1 MMVRKMTAITQNRNE
16 KIEVFIDLM
25 NVESAVGRDVV
36 DYSCLVKC
44 LAKGRQIT
52 VIRAYDQ
59 IKESNPEQKKLHADL
74 KREKVRI
81 IIPRGSCKDSTKQ
94 IGVDVQLATDVVTS
108 AIRSSC
114 DTIVIVSG
122 DGDFI
127 PVIDSVK
134 ASGKKIEFAA
144 FSDFANMSLIEETD
158 HFTCLDDL
166 PICREVV
173 A

>member
-1 MMVRKMTAITQNRNE
+1 MTAITQNKNE
-16 KIEVFIDLM
+16 KVEIFIDLM
-25 NVESAVGRDVV
+25 NVEASVGRNVV
-36 DYSCLVKC
+36 DYNCLVKC

-59 IKESNPEQKKLHADL
+59 IKESNTDQKRLHADL
-74 KREKVRI
+74 KREKMRI
-81 IIPRGSCKDSTKQ
+81 IVPKGSCGNSSKQ

-108 AIRSSC
+108 AIRSNC
-114 DTIVIVSG
+114 DTIIIVSG

-134 ASGKKIEFAA
+134 SSGKKVEFAA
-144 FSDFANMSLIEETD
+144 FSGFANLSLIDETD
-158 HFTCLDDL
+158 YFTYLDDL
-166 PICREVV
+166 PICKEVE

>member
-1 MMVRKMTAITQNRNE
+1 MTAITQNKNE
-16 KIEVFIDLM
+16 KVEIFIDLR
-25 NVESAVGRDVV
+25 NVETSVGRDTV
-36 DYSCLVKC
+36 DYNSLVKC

-59 IKESNPEQKKLHADL
+59 IKESNPEQKRLHADL

-81 IIPRGSCKDSTKQ
+81 IVPRGSCGNSTKQ

-108 AIRSSC
+108 ALRSSC
-114 DTIVIVSG
+114 DTIIIVSG

-144 FSDFANMSLIEETD
+144 FSGFANMSLIDETD
-158 HFTCLDDL
+158 YFTYLDDL
-166 PICREVV
+166 PICKEVE

>member
-1 MMVRKMTAITQNRNE
+1 MTAITQNKNE
-16 KIEVFIDLM
+16 KVEICIDLM
-25 NVESAVGRDVV
+25 NIETSVGRDIV

-59 IKESNPEQKKLHADL
+59 IRESNPEQKRLHADL
-74 KREKVRI
+74 KREKVRV
-81 IIPRGSCKDSTKQ
+81 IIPRGSCGNSTKQ
-94 IGVDVQLATDVVTS
+94 IGVDVQLATHVVTS

-114 DTIVIVSG
+114 DTIIIVSG

-134 ASGKKIEFAA
+134 SSGKMVEFAA
-144 FSDFANMSLIEETD
+144 FSGFANMSLIDETD
-158 HFTCLDDL
+158 YFTYLDDL
-166 PICREVV
+166 PICKDVKV
-173 A
+173 

>member
-1 MMVRKMTAITQNRNE
+1 MTAITQNKNE
-16 KIEVFIDLM
+16 KLEVFIDLM

-36 DYSCLVKC
+36 DYTCLVKC
-44 LAKGRQIT
+44 LAKGRQVT

-59 IKESNPEQKKLHADL
+59 IKGPSSAQDRLHADL
-74 KREKVRI
+74 RHEKVRI
-81 IIPRGSCKDSTKQ
+81 IIPKGSCKSSEKQ

-114 DTIVIVSG
+114 DTILIVSG

-134 ASGKKIEFAA
+134 GSGKKIEFAS
-144 FSDFANMSLIEETD
+144 FSDYANMSLIEETD
-158 HFTCLDDL
+158 CFTYLDDL
-166 PICREVV
+166 PICREVG

>member
-1 MMVRKMTAITQNRNE
+1 MTAITQNKNE
-16 KIEVFIDLM
+16 KVEVFIDLM
-25 NVESAVGRDVV
+25 NVETSVGRNVI
-36 DYSCLVKC
+36 DYCCMIKS
-44 LAKGRQIT
+44 LAKGRQVT

-59 IKESNPEQKKLHADL
+59 VSGSNPDQKMLHTAL
-74 KREKVRI
+74 KQEKVRI
-81 IIPRGSCKDSTKQ
+81 IVPKGSCANPNKQ

-114 DTIVIVSG
+114 DTILIVSG

-144 FSDFANMSLIEETD
+144 FSGFANMSLIEETD
-158 HFTCLDDL
+158 YFTYLDDL
-166 PICREVV
+166 PICKEVD

>member
-1 MMVRKMTAITQNRNE
+1 MTAITQNKNE
-16 KIEVFIDLM
+16 KLEIFIDLM
-25 NVESAVGRDVV
+25 NVESSVGRNIV
-36 DYSCLVKC
+36 DYNCLVKC
-44 LAKGRQIT
+44 LSKGRQIT

-74 KREKVRI
+74 KREKVRVI
-81 IIPRGSCKDSTKQ
+81 VPKGSCGNTTKQ

-127 PVIDSVK
+127 PVIDCVK
-134 ASGKKIEFAA
+134 SSGKKIEFAA
-144 FSDFANMSLIEETD
+144 FSGFANMSLIDETD
-158 HFTCLDDL
+158 YFTYLDDL
-166 PICREVV
+166 PICKEVS

>member
-1 MMVRKMTAITQNRNE
+1 
-16 KIEVFIDLM
+16 
-25 NVESAVGRDVV
+25 
-36 DYSCLVKC
+36 
-44 LAKGRQIT
+44 
-52 VIRAYDQ
+52 VIVP
-59 IKESNPEQKKLHADL
+59 K
-74 KREKVRI
+74 
-81 IIPRGSCKDSTKQ
+81 GSCGNSSKQ

-127 PVIDSVK
+127 PVIDCVK

-144 FSDFANMSLIEETD
+144 FSGFANMSLIEETD
-158 HFTCLDDL
+158 YFTYLDDL
-166 PICREVV
+166 PICREVD

>member
-1 MMVRKMTAITQNRNE
+1 MTAITQNRNE
-16 KIEVFIDLM
+16 KIEFFIDLM
-25 NVESAVGRDVV
+25 NVESSVGRNVV
-36 DYSCLVKC
+36 DYNCMIKC

-59 IKESNPEQKKLHADL
+59 IKECNPEQKRLHADL

-81 IIPRGSCKDSTKQ
+81 IVPRGTCSNSTKQ

-134 ASGKKIEFAA
+134 AAGKKIEFAA
-144 FSDFANMSLIEETD
+144 FSGFANMSLIDETD
-158 HFTCLDDL
+158 YFTYLDDL
-166 PICREVV
+166 PICKEVE

>member
-1 MMVRKMTAITQNRNE
+1 MTAITQNKNE
-16 KIEVFIDLM
+16 KVEIFIDLM
-25 NVESAVGRDVV
+25 NVETSVGRDIV
-36 DYSCLVKC
+36 DYNCLVKC

-59 IKESNPEQKKLHADL
+59 IKESNPEQKRLHADL

-81 IIPRGSCKDSTKQ
+81 IVPRGSCGNSHKQ

-108 AIRSSC
+108 ALRSSC
-114 DTIVIVSG
+114 DTILIVSG

-144 FSDFANMSLIEETD
+144 FSGFANMSFIDETD
-158 HFTCLDDL
+158 YFTYLDDL
-166 PICREVV
+166 PICKEVE

>member
-1 MMVRKMTAITQNRNE
+1 MTAITQNRNE
-16 KIEVFIDLM
+16 KLEIFIDLM
-25 NVESAVGRDVV
+25 NVESSVGRNVV
-36 DYSCLVKC
+36 DYTCLIKC
-44 LAKGRQIT
+44 LAKGRQVT

-59 IKESNPEQKKLHADL
+59 ISGSNPEQKKLHADL
-74 KREKVRI
+74 RREKVRI
-81 IIPRGSCKDSTKQ
+81 IIPKGNCANPTKQ

-114 DTIVIVSG
+114 DTILIVSG

-134 ASGKKIEFAA
+134 ASGKKVEFAA
-144 FSDFANMSLIEETD
+144 FSGFANMSLIDETD
-158 HFTCLDDL
+158 YFTYLDDL
-166 PICREVV
+166 PICREVD

>member
-1 MMVRKMTAITQNRNE
+1 MTAITQNKNE
-16 KIEVFIDLM
+16 KLEIFIDLM
-25 NVESAVGRDVV
+25 NVESSVGRNVI
-36 DYSCLVKC
+36 DYSCMVKC

-59 IKESNPEQKKLHADL
+59 IKEHNPDQKRLHADL
-74 KREKVRI
+74 KSEKVRVI
-81 IIPRGSCKDSTKQ
+81 VPKGSCGNSSKQ

-144 FSDFANMSLIEETD
+144 FSGFANMSLIEETD
-158 HFTCLDDL
+158 YFTYLDDL
-166 PICREVV
+166 PICKEVD

>member
-1 MMVRKMTAITQNRNE
+1 MTAITQNKNE
-16 KIEVFIDLM
+16 KVEIFIDLM
-25 NVESAVGRDVV
+25 SVETSVGRDIV
-36 DYSCLVKC
+36 DYNCLVKC

-59 IKESNPEQKKLHADL
+59 IKESNPEQKRLHADL

-81 IIPRGSCKDSTKQ
+81 IVPRGSCGNSTKQ

-114 DTIVIVSG
+114 DTIIIVSG

-144 FSDFANMSLIEETD
+144 FSGFANMSLIDETD
-158 HFTCLDDL
+158 YFTYLDDL
-166 PICREVV
+166 PICKEVE

>member
-1 MMVRKMTAITQNRNE
+1 MITMTAITQNKNE
-16 KIEVFIDLM
+16 KLEIFIDLM
-25 NVESAVGRDVV
+25 NVETSVGRNVI
-36 DYSCLVKC
+36 DYNCLVKC
-44 LAKGRQIT
+44 LAKGRQVT

-59 IKESNPEQKKLHADL
+59 VFGSNPEQKRLHSEL
-74 KREKVRI
+74 KQEKVRI
-81 IIPRGSCKDSTKQ
+81 IIPKGSCGNSSKQ

-114 DTIVIVSG
+114 DTILIVSG

-134 ASGKKIEFAA
+134 ASGKKVEFAA
-144 FSDFANMSLIEETD
+144 FSGFANLSLIDETD
-158 HFTCLDDL
+158 YFTYLDDL
-166 PICREVV
+166 PICREVE

>member
-1 MMVRKMTAITQNRNE
+1 MTAITQNKNE
-16 KIEVFIDLM
+16 KVEIFIDLM
-25 NVESAVGRDVV
+25 NIETSVGRDIV

-59 IKESNPEQKKLHADL
+59 IRESNPEQKRLHADL

-81 IIPRGSCKDSTKQ
+81 IIPRGSCGNSTKQ
-94 IGVDVQLATDVVTS
+94 IGVDVQLATHVVTS

-114 DTIVIVSG
+114 DTIIIVSG

-134 ASGKKIEFAA
+134 SSGKKVEFAA
-144 FSDFANMSLIEETD
+144 FSGFANMSLIDETD
-158 HFTCLDDL
+158 YFTYLDDL
-166 PICREVV
+166 PICKDVGV
-173 A
+173 

>member
-1 MMVRKMTAITQNRNE
+1 MTAITQNKNE
-16 KIEVFIDLM
+16 KLEVFIDVM
-25 NVESAVGRDVV
+25 NVEKAVGRNVM
-36 DYSCLVKC
+36 DYNCLVKC

-59 IKESNPEQKKLHADL
+59 VIGSNPEQKKLHAYF
-74 KREKVRI
+74 KREKVRV
-81 IIPRGSCKDSTKQ
+81 IIPKGSCGNSSKQ

-108 AIRSSC
+108 AIKSSC
-114 DTIVIVSG
+114 DTVLIISG

-144 FSDFANMSLIEETD
+144 FSEFANMSLIEETD
-158 HFTCLDDL
+158 YFTYLDDL
-166 PICREVV
+166 PVCKEVE
-173 A
+173 

>member
-1 MMVRKMTAITQNRNE
+1 MTAITQNKNE
-16 KIEVFIDLM
+16 KLEIFIDLM
-25 NVESAVGRDVV
+25 NVESSVGRNVI
-36 DYSCLVKC
+36 DYSCMVKC

-59 IKESNPEQKKLHADL
+59 IKEHNPDQKRLHADL
-74 KREKVRI
+74 KREKVRVI
-81 IIPRGSCKDSTKQ
+81 VPKGSCGNSSKQ

-127 PVIDSVK
+127 PVIDCVK

-144 FSDFANMSLIEETD
+144 FSGFANMSLIEETD
-158 HFTCLDDL
+158 YFTYLDDL
-166 PICREVV
+166 PICREVD

>member
-1 MMVRKMTAITQNRNE
+1 MILMTAITQNKNE
-16 KIEVFIDLM
+16 KLEIFIDLM
-25 NVESAVGRDVV
+25 NVESAVDRGTV
-36 DYSCLVKC
+36 DYACLVKC
-44 LAKGRQIT
+44 LAKGRQVT

-59 IKESNPEQKKLHADL
+59 VLGCNPEQKRLHEDL
-74 KREKVRI
+74 KREKVRV
-81 IIPRGSCKDSTKQ
+81 IIPRGRCANQTKQ

-114 DTIVIVSG
+114 DTILIVSG

-134 ASGKKIEFAA
+134 AAGKKVEFAA
-144 FSDFANMSLIEETD
+144 FSEYANMSLIDETD
-158 HFTCLDDL
+158 YFTYLDDL
-166 PICREVV
+166 PLCREVE